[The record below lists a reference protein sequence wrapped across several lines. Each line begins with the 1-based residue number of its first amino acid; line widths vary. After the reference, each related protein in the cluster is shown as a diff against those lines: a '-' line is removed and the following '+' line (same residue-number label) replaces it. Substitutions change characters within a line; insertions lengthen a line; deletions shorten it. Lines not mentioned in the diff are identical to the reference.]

1 MEQFFVYIIYSE
13 AIDKFYVGQT
23 GNIDNRL
30 LFHNDSEKNNIWTKR
45 GIPWV
50 LKTSIPFNSRTD
62 ALKAEKFI
70 KKQKS
75 RKLILDIIQNG
86 YIK

>member
-1 MEQFFVYIIYSE
+1 MEQFFVYIIYSDS
-13 AIDKFYVGQT
+13 IDKFYVGQT

-30 LFHNDSEKNNIWTKR
+30 HFHNDFEKNNIWTKR

-50 LKTSIPFNSRTD
+50 LKITIPFKSRTE

-75 RKLILDIIQNG
+75 RKLILNIIQNG
-86 YIK
+86 YNK